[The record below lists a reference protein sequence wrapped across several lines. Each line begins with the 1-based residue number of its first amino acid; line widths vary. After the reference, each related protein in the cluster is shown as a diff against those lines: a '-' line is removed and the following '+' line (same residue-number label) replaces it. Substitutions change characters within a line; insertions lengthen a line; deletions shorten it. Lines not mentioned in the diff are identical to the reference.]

1 MNDGP
6 LSAFRAKRQAGRL
19 EPSPAQ
25 DEAAHKLQALHEALA
40 GYAPPARRNG
50 LAGMLGRTGA
60 QRAVPCGL
68 YIHGP
73 VGTGKSM
80 LMDIFFETAPV
91 AAKRRVHFHAFM
103 QEVHERLHAWRQESR
118 GKQADPLPRL
128 ADAMAAEAWLLCFDE
143 FHVVNIADA
152 MILGRLF
159 TTLFERGVVVVAT
172 SNTAPDRLYEGGLQR
187 DNFLPFIDLLRECL
201 EVVELGGLDYRRQG
215 DDALAVYHTPLGPAA
230 AKALD
235 QAFGRLTDGAKG
247 DPVALT
253 VKGRKLKLPQA
264 ADGVVR
270 AGFADVC
277 GRALGAADYL
287 AIARRFHTLVLND
300 VPVMTPDLRNEA
312 RRFMTL
318 IDALYE
324 HRVNL
329 VISAGAAPDALYP
342 EGHGAEE
349 FQRTASRLIEMQSRA
364 YIQEP
369 HSRRALRRGLAR
381 APKSE

>member
-6 LSAFRAKRQAGRL
+6 VAALRAKRRAAKL
-19 EPSPAQ
+19 KASAAQ
-25 DEAAHKLQALHEALA
+25 DEAARKLQALHEALS
-40 GYAPPARRNG
+40 GYDLSTRRNG
-50 LAGMLGRTGA
+50 LTGMLGRRGA
-60 QRAVPCGL
+60 KSGAPRGL

-91 AAKRRVHFHAFM
+91 AAKRRVHFHVFM
-103 QEVHERLHAWRQESR
+103 QDVHERLHAWRQETKGTR
-118 GKQADPLPRL
+118 ADPLPRL
-128 ADAMAAEAWLLCFDE
+128 AEAMADEAWLLCFDE

-159 TTLFERGVVVVAT
+159 TALFERGVVVVAT

-187 DNFLPFIDLLRECL
+187 KNFLPFIDLFRERL
-201 EVVELGGLDYRRQG
+201 EVVELGGVDYRRQG
-215 DDALAVYHTPLGPAA
+215 DDALAVYHTPLEPAA

-235 QAFGRLTDGAKG
+235 EAFTRLTGGVIGKPAI
-247 DPVALT
+247 LT
-253 VKGRKLKLPQA
+253 VKGRKITLPLA
-264 ADGVVR
+264 AAGVAR

-277 GRALGAADYL
+277 GKALGAADYL
-287 AIARRFHTLVLND
+287 AMARRFHTLILSD
-300 VPVMTPDLRNEA
+300 VPVMPPAKRNEA

-324 HRVNL
+324 RRVNL
-329 VISAGAAPDALYP
+329 VISADAAPDALYP
-342 EGHGAEE
+342 KGHGAEE
-349 FQRTASRLIEMQSRA
+349 FRRTASRLIEMQSRV

-369 HSRRALRRGLAR
+369 HSRRAVRRDLAGGS
-381 APKSE
+381 KSE

>member
-6 LSAFRAKRQAGRL
+6 LSAFRAKLRAGRL
-19 EPSPAQ
+19 EQSAAQ
-25 DEAAHKLQALHEALA
+25 DEAARKLQALHEALA
-40 GYAPPARRNG
+40 GYAPPAPRNG
-50 LAGMLGRTGA
+50 LASMLGRTGA
-60 QRAVPCGL
+60 RAEVPRGL

-80 LMDIFFETAPV
+80 LMDIFFESAPV

-118 GKQADPLPRL
+118 GTHADPLPRL
-128 ADAMAAEAWLLCFDE
+128 ADAMAEEAWLLCFDE
-143 FHVVNIADA
+143 FHVANIADA

-187 DNFLPFIDLLRECL
+187 ENFLPFVDLLQERL

-215 DDALAVYHTPLGPAA
+215 DDTLAVYHTPLGRIA

-235 QAFGRLTDGAKG
+235 EAFNRLTDGAKG
-247 DPVALT
+247 RPAVLT
-253 VKGRKLKLPQA
+253 VKGRKLDLPLA
-264 ADGVVR
+264 ADGVAR

-277 GRALGAADYL
+277 GRALGAGDYL
-287 AIARRFHTLVLND
+287 AIARRFHTLILGE
-300 VPVMTPDLRNEA
+300 VPVMAPEQRNEA

-329 VISAGAAPDALYP
+329 VISANAAPDALYP
-342 EGHGAEE
+342 KGHGREE

-369 HSRRALRRGLAR
+369 HSRRAIRRSLAR
-381 APKSE
+381 GPKSE